1 VWGKEDPV
9 HGKLLARIVAL
20 VILAGGCACLQA
32 QERALTVLMKGNLTT
47 RTSLFLSPNAPEP
60 EMRAKAL
67 ELTDFLGSGIEIKYL
82 FPHSNLAVSLSAEY
96 LRFRQSN
103 PKQVSYQSEI
113 PAEDGYVA
121 IPVELTGYFIIPAS
135 GQTVKVFIGG
145 GGGVYFGRRQYTLAG
160 AEAAVTDTKPG
171 FGIHVLGG
179 VSYHFTDWLSLVG
192 EMKFRDLQFRSTNA
206 FQVSRVLYQGSL
218 FPLPQ
223 TPFESSVQTDGIVFQ
238 LGVGVSF

>member
-1 VWGKEDPV
+1 VRGKSV
-9 HGKLLARIVAL
+9 ARIVVL
-20 VILAGGCACLQA
+20 VILAGGWSCLQA
-32 QERALTVLMKGNLTT
+32 QERNLTVLIKGNLTT
-47 RTSLFLSPNAPEP
+47 RTSLFLNPNAPDP
-60 EMRAKAL
+60 DTRAQAL

-82 FPHSNLAVSLSAEY
+82 FPRSNLAVSVSAEY
-96 LRFRQSN
+96 LRFRESN
-103 PKQVSYQSEI
+103 PIHVSFQSEV
-113 PAEDGYVA
+113 PAEDGYIAV
-121 IPVELTGYFIIPAS
+121 PVELTGYFIIPAS
-135 GQTVKVFIGG
+135 GQTVKMFIGG

-160 AEAAVTDTKPG
+160 AEAALTGTRPG

-179 VSYHFTDWLSLVG
+179 VSYHFTDRLSLVG

-218 FPLPQ
+218 FPLSQ